1 MKNKLQQYFP
11 MIRTEGEVLKEL
23 RENKRLWET
32 FCGWEEKYQKE
43 YLDICTGVKGVKLLY
58 DTYFKAIMNPDT
70 RPERL
75 NDFLSEILGKKIKIL
90 KVLPNESAKIAA
102 ESSLLIMD
110 IVVQF
115 EDGSIANVEVQKVGY
130 LFSGQRSACYSS
142 DLLLRQYKRVRLE
155 LGKSFTYKEIKK
167 VYTIVLFEKSNAAFT
182 KFSKEQYIHRFEQKS
197 DTGVE
202 MDLLQ
207 EYTFICLD
215 IFNNTIHN
223 EDRKIESRLEE
234 WLVFLSQD
242 DPDMIINLLNCNPEF
257 KKIYEEVYTIC
268 LNMERM
274 MSMFSKELE
283 ILDRNTVKLM
293 VDEMIEEYT
302 KMTEEHAKKM
312 EALDEVGRQMEAKQE
327 KLKADEEKLKA
338 DGEKLKA
345 DEEKLKVRKEKLKAD
360 GEKLKADGEK
370 LKADKEKL
378 KARKEKLE
386 TDVAIQKE
394 RAETAEAEVEYLRKQ
409 LAELQKSNK

>member
-1 MKNKLQQYFP
+1 
-11 MIRTEGEVLKEL
+11 
-23 RENKRLWET
+23 
-32 FCGWEEKYQKE
+32 
-43 YLDICTGVKGVKLLY
+43 
-58 DTYFKAIMNPDT
+58 
-70 RPERL
+70 
-75 NDFLSEILGKKIKIL
+75 
-90 KVLPNESAKIAA
+90 
-102 ESSLLIMD
+102 MD

-223 EDRKIESRLEE
+223 KGRKIESRLEE

-257 KKIYEEVYTIC
+257 KRIYEEVYTIC

-302 KMTEEHAKKM
+302 KMTEEHAKRM

-338 DGEKLKA
+338 DEEKLKA
-345 DEEKLKVRKEKLKAD
+345 NEEKLKANEA
-360 GEKLKADGEK
+360 
-370 LKADKEKL
+370 KL

-386 TDVAIQKE
+386 IDVAKQKE

-409 LAELQKSNK
+409 LAELQRSDK

>member
-1 MKNKLQQYFP
+1 M
-11 MIRTEGEVLKEL
+11 
-23 RENKRLWET
+23 
-32 FCGWEEKYQKE
+32 
-43 YLDICTGVKGVKLLY
+43 
-58 DTYFKAIMNPDT
+58 
-70 RPERL
+70 
-75 NDFLSEILGKKIKIL
+75 
-90 KVLPNESAKIAA
+90 
-102 ESSLLIMD
+102 
-110 IVVQF
+110 
-115 EDGSIANVEVQKVGY
+115 
-130 LFSGQRSACYSS
+130 FSGQRSACYSS

-167 VYTIVLFEKSNAAFT
+167 VYTIVLFEKSNTAFT

-223 EDRKIESRLEE
+223 EGRKIESRLEE

-242 DPDMIINLLNCNPEF
+242 DPDMIINLLNCNLEF

-302 KMTEEHAKKM
+302 KMTEEHAKRM
-312 EALDEVGRQMEAKQE
+312 EALDEVDRQMEAKQEKLKVDEEKLKADEEKLKANEEKLKANEE

-338 DGEKLKA
+338 DEA
-345 DEEKLKVRKEKLKAD
+345 
-360 GEKLKADGEK
+360 
-370 LKADKEKL
+370 KL

-386 TDVAIQKE
+386 IDAAKQKE

>member
-23 RENKRLWET
+23 REHKELWQT
-32 FCGWEEKYQKE
+32 FCEWEDRYQKE
-43 YLDICTGVKGVKLLY
+43 YLDICTGVKGLKLLY

-223 EDRKIESRLEE
+223 KGRKIESRLEE

-257 KKIYEEVYTIC
+257 KRIYEEVYTIC

-302 KMTEEHAKKM
+302 KMTEEHAKRM

-338 DGEKLKA
+338 DEEKLKA
-345 DEEKLKVRKEKLKAD
+345 DEEKLKANEA
-360 GEKLKADGEK
+360 
-370 LKADKEKL
+370 KL

-386 TDVAIQKE
+386 IDVAKQKE

-409 LAELQKSNK
+409 LAELQKSDK

>member
-1 MKNKLQQYFP
+1 M
-11 MIRTEGEVLKEL
+11 
-23 RENKRLWET
+23 
-32 FCGWEEKYQKE
+32 
-43 YLDICTGVKGVKLLY
+43 
-58 DTYFKAIMNPDT
+58 
-70 RPERL
+70 
-75 NDFLSEILGKKIKIL
+75 
-90 KVLPNESAKIAA
+90 
-102 ESSLLIMD
+102 
-110 IVVQF
+110 
-115 EDGSIANVEVQKVGY
+115 
-130 LFSGQRSACYSS
+130 
-142 DLLLRQYKRVRLE
+142 
-155 LGKSFTYKEIKK
+155 
-167 VYTIVLFEKSNAAFT
+167 
-182 KFSKEQYIHRFEQKS
+182 
-197 DTGVE
+197 
-202 MDLLQ
+202 LQ

-223 EDRKIESRLEE
+223 EGRKIESRLEE

-302 KMTEEHAKKM
+302 KMTEEHARKM

-338 DGEKLKA
+338 DEEKLKA
-345 DEEKLKVRKEKLKAD
+345 DE
-360 GEKLKADGEK
+360 EK

>member
-1 MKNKLQQYFP
+1 M
-11 MIRTEGEVLKEL
+11 
-23 RENKRLWET
+23 
-32 FCGWEEKYQKE
+32 
-43 YLDICTGVKGVKLLY
+43 KLLY

-215 IFNNTIHN
+215 IFSNTIHN
-223 EDRKIESRLEE
+223 EGRKIESRLEE

-302 KMTEEHAKKM
+302 KMTEEHARKM

-327 KLKADEEKLKA
+327 KLKAKQ
-338 DGEKLKA
+338 EKLKA
-345 DEEKLKVRKEKLKAD
+345 DEEKLKAD

-409 LAELQKSNK
+409 LAELQKSNKQ

>member
-23 RENKRLWET
+23 RKNKQLWET

-43 YLDICTGVKGVKLLY
+43 YLDICTGVKGVKILY

-90 KVLPNESAKIAA
+90 KVLPNESAKTAA

-223 EDRKIESRLEE
+223 KGRKIESRLEE

-257 KKIYEEVYTIC
+257 KRIYEEVYTIC

-302 KMTEEHAKKM
+302 KMTEEHAKRM

-338 DGEKLKA
+338 DEEKLKA
-345 DEEKLKVRKEKLKAD
+345 NEA
-360 GEKLKADGEK
+360 
-370 LKADKEKL
+370 KL

-386 TDVAIQKE
+386 IDVAKQKE

-409 LAELQKSNK
+409 LAELQKSDK